1 MQASKHCTW
10 DETSESFHWFPNLL
24 DTSLTPP
31 VLLSNK
37 KRNHT
42 LNDKNRMFFSC
53 KTKHT
58 LLKSRKERSEDW
70 CIVRY
75 LRNTILSNSDRWI
88 NWSFKLEWKSSLY
101 TFFSSSKA
109 FEDLN
114 LCFCWIKTLLAFL
127 VYFTDTLMPFNII
140 VKWIWPFFPHI
151 NVRLNWNK
159 TWTFLSLR
167 SFLPKLLFLKPPSAR
182 FAAPQ
187 RMVSCVKS
195 NLVRQLK
202 DQKIKHRPNFV

>member
-1 MQASKHCTW
+1 MNKKITNFETDKNYFKPFSVLFWNIRICKQANIAHGMK
-10 DETSESFHWFPNLL
+10 LL
-24 DTSLTPP
+24 NPSIGFLTCWTRVSPP

-37 KRNHT
+37 RRNHT

-88 NWSFKLEWKSSLY
+88 NWSFKPEWKSSLY
-101 TFFSSSKA
+101 TFFSPSKA

-114 LCFCWIKTLLAFL
+114 C
-127 VYFTDTLMPFNII
+127 V
-140 VKWIWPFFPHI
+140 
-151 NVRLNWNK
+151 
-159 TWTFLSLR
+159 
-167 SFLPKLLFLKPPSAR
+167 SAG
-182 FAAPQ
+182 
-187 RMVSCVKS
+187 
-195 NLVRQLK
+195 
-202 DQKIKHRPNFV
+202 